1 MFKVLIF
8 CLTLLVCWACEPLN
22 HPMREPADKYENFNK
37 FEKLVAERASVL
49 GKKYA
54 IRETGFDVECIYQLG
69 DLSKLVK
76 EMLDL
81 SGLHYKLVGEKHD
94 LAKKQYVSLFSIA
107 GKPYEFRTSSEG
119 DYVDLELLL
128 PVLELIAKE
137 NTPSFQYILSNQNG
151 GQIAIL
157 LFAQRNRLAAAVEE
171 GYPCSLPGSEWQW
184 DNQWQWGVYSEVA
197 LTEIPDLG
205 QLEGCYYETVAEL
218 YQQGYNVPRLTR
230 NRIYI
235 TDLFKT
241 SSVDILIDGG
251 PDTAST
257 NGIVGNQIKCFWD
270 NWGVLLAYT
279 LVKEYGGQP
288 TLYDKTTRK
297 RTTLSAA
304 EYLHK
309 AEVAFGR
316 RP

>member
-1 MFKVLIF
+1 MPKMLIF
-8 CLTLLVCWACEPLN
+8 CLLLWACWACEPLN
-22 HPMREPADKYENFNK
+22 RPMREPADKYENFDK
-37 FEKLVAERASVL
+37 FERLVAQRASVL

-54 IRETGFDVECIYQLG
+54 IKETGFDVECIYQLG

-81 SGLHYKLVGEKHD
+81 SGLRYKLIGERHD
-94 LAKKQYVSLFSIA
+94 LTKKQYVSLFSIA
-107 GKPYEFRTSSEG
+107 GKQYEFRTSSEG
-119 DYVDLELLL
+119 DYADLELLL

-137 NTPSFQYILSNQNG
+137 HTPNFRYILSNQNG

-157 LFAQRNRLAAAVEE
+157 LFAQRDMLAAAVEE
-171 GYPCSLPGSEWQW
+171 GYPCSLLDSEWQW
-184 DNQWQWGVYSEVA
+184 DDQWQWGVYSEIT
-197 LTEIPDLG
+197 LTKIPDLG
-205 QLEGCYYETVAEL
+205 QLEGHYYETLAEL

-230 NRIYI
+230 NRMYI

-241 SSVDILIDGG
+241 NSVDILIDGG

-257 NGIVGNQIKCFWD
+257 NDIVGNRIKCFWD

-279 LVKEYGGQP
+279 LVKKYGGQP
-288 TLYDKTTRK
+288 SLYNKTTRM
-297 RTTLSAA
+297 RIALPPA

-316 RP
+316 R